1 MHLRQAVTIQNK
13 NKMAQVDFNDLDFRK
28 VHPIKLFFAEK
39 YIYDIDYIFFADTE
53 HWDAKQT
60 NMFFQEKYHFI

>member
-1 MHLRQAVTIQNK
+1 
-13 NKMAQVDFNDLDFRK
+13 MAQVDFNDLDFRK